1 MVLSSDD
8 STSPHS
14 STRPEPRPTIRAVF
28 FDFGGVITTSPFRAF
43 DRYERQHGLPTGF
56 IRRINSTNP
65 DDNAWARFE
74 RQEVDGDGFVTL
86 FEAEARRLGH
96 EIDGR
101 AVLGLVVGEIRPAMI
116 EAVDSIRGA
125 GLITACLTNNFAPIE
140 RHRGEAV
147 RHGVV
152 SEDTSK
158 IAQVGRAMSRF
169 DHLIQSSVI
178 GVRKPEIGFYRAAL
192 EAAAVEPAE
201 TVFLDDLGV
210 NLKPA
215 KAMGMTTIK
224 VDDPDVA
231 LAELESVLGM
241 SLTG

>member
-1 MVLSSDD
+1 MVSSSDD
-8 STSPHS
+8 STSSHS
-14 STRPEPRPTIRAVF
+14 STRPGPDPTIRAVF

-43 DRYERQHGLPTGF
+43 DRYERQNGLPAGF
-56 IRRINSTNP
+56 IRRVNSTNP

-96 EIDGR
+96 EIDGKV
-101 AVLGLVVGEIRPAMI
+101 VLGLVAGEIRPAMI
-116 EAVDSIRGA
+116 EAVDAVRAA
-125 GLITACLTNNFAPIE
+125 GLITACLTNNFTPI
-140 RHRGEAV
+140 GPPNDQAV
-147 RHGVV
+147 QRRFV
-152 SEDTSK
+152 SADTSK
-158 IAQVGRAMSRF
+158 MAQVERAMSRF

-178 GVRKPEIGFYRAAL
+178 GVRKPEVGFYRAAL
-192 EAAAVEPAE
+192 DAAAVEPGE